1 MAVGQSMPKGTL
13 ATSLSFPS
21 SGSTRILGRKRV
33 AVSPAPSPSGP
44 HSPVRALRKQR
55 SIRFHMDDAVC
66 LLESLPQ
73 DVLIKVLCKVN
84 HSDLRQLLLVSK
96 PVSEATV
103 VAKELH
109 FAFATPSKAAAAR
122 DGEDDDDEG
131 PGAPKQRRVARSRY
145 GGKNLASV
153 TVNLSESFSSL
164 LSDPDVE
171 M

>member
-1 MAVGQSMPKGTL
+1 VQ
-13 ATSLSFPS
+13 
-21 SGSTRILGRKRV
+21 
-33 AVSPAPSPSGP
+33 
-44 HSPVRALRKQR
+44 
-55 SIRFHMDDAVC
+55 
-66 LLESLPQ
+66 
-73 DVLIKVLCKVN
+73 
-84 HSDLRQLLLVSK
+84 
-96 PVSEATV
+96 TV